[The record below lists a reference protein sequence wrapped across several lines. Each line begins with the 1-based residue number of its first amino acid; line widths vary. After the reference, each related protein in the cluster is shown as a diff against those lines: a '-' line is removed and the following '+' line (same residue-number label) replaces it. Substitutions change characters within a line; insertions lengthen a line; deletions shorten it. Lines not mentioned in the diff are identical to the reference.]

1 MNYQHVKL
9 GEICDFLY
17 GKGLPEAQR
26 KSGATPVYGSNGI
39 VGWHDQAVTKGKTI
53 ILGRKG
59 SIGEVHFSKLP
70 CWPIDT
76 TYYLEATKRPCDLNW
91 LYYMLVALDLTQLN
105 KSAAIPGLN
114 RDDAYEKEIPFPA
127 PSEQKRISSILE
139 KADRLRRQRHYAL
152 ELSSTYLQSVF
163 LEMFGDPES
172 NPKGWEIEHLGNR
185 IAFIT
190 SGSRGWAQYY
200 SNKGAIF
207 LRIQNVGINQ
217 LLLDDLAYV
226 QVSNTAEGRR
236 TQVRGGDLLLSI
248 TADLGRTA
256 VIPEN
261 FPDAYINQHLALLR
275 LKDLN
280 PVFVAEFISTPG
292 GKAQIMQ
299 LDRAGVKSGLNF
311 DDIRGFKIFVPPSP
325 LQQKFAQIVQKF
337 ERLRAQQWEAER
349 QAEHLFQTLLHQAF
363 QGNVDLEPGI
373 IADVAVEG
381 HVQPS
386 DIDSRITGDY
396 VQLQLKY

>member
-396 VQLQLKY
+396 VQL